1 MPCLSFQATASFYLQ
16 GDWKLSVAP
25 LKREKRMNISDQQPF
40 LVVFFLSI
48 SNGNQQS
55 RLRKN
60 SMYKQD
66 QTT

>member
-1 MPCLSFQATASFYLQ
+1 M
-16 GDWKLSVAP
+16 
-25 LKREKRMNISDQQPF
+25 RETFTEPENLEFAKPERKGLTQEKKRMNISDQQPF